1 MNTDSD
7 SMMIS
12 VCSGGTSVSS
22 VSSCSASGLVIV
34 CSPAFDKRYSSSSYN
49 LWFYLCFVPFFFL

>member
-1 MNTDSD
+1 MNTDRD
-7 SMMIS
+7 NMMIS

-34 CSPAFDKRYSSSSYN
+34 CSPAFERRYSSSSYN
-49 LWFYLCFVPFFFL
+49 LWLYLCFIPVLFL